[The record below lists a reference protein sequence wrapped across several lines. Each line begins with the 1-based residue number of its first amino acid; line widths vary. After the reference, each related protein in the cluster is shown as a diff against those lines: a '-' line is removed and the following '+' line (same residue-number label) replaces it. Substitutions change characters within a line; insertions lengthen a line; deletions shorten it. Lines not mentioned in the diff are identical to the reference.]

1 MATKVRVTSGPVAFG
16 GWMGLLEID
25 GDVLRVVGEGPGN
38 HLEVDCSQVKRCSFN
53 RINGLWA
60 LRMNDGRKLCLQT
73 TGLILSADR
82 TPAGRAAN
90 RSIKQL
96 LAKHGARR
104 FSI

>member
-1 MATKVRVTSGPVAFG
+1 MATKVRVPGGAIAFG
-16 GWMGLLEID
+16 GWKGLLEID
-25 GDVLRVVGEGPGN
+25 GDVLRVVGEDSAN

-60 LRMNDGRKLCLQT
+60 LRMKDGRKLCLQT
-73 TGLILSADR
+73 AGLILSADR
-82 TPAGRAAN
+82 SPAGRAAN

-96 LAKHGARR
+96 LATHGVRR

>member
-1 MATKVRVTSGPVAFG
+1 MATTARVPGGARAFG
-16 GWMGLLEID
+16 GWKGVLEKD
-25 GDVLRVVGEGPGN
+25 GDVLRVVGKDSAN
-38 HLEVDCSQVKRCSFN
+38 HLEVDCSQVKRYSFN

-60 LRMNDGRKLCLQT
+60 LRMKDGRKICLQT
-73 TGLILSADR
+73 AGLILSADR
-82 TPAGRAAN
+82 SPAGRATN